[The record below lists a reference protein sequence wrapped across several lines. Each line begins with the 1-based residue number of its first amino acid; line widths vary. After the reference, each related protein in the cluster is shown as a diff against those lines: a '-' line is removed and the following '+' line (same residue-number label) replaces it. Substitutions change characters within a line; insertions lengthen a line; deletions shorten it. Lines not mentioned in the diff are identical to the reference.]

1 MRSPF
6 RSKSSLV
13 MKQPPLSFPTIQ
25 RPLPLPVAPFQGR
38 ARTPSAYEGSM
49 YRDHAGIGR
58 RIAKGTVMPAATI
71 IVDVNHLLND
81 QKATMVVE
89 KVSDY
94 PYAYLALKEAI
105 HRGSTVSVHVRN
117 PTVAT
122 WFARCAASY

>member
-1 MRSPF
+1 
-6 RSKSSLV
+6 
-13 MKQPPLSFPTIQ
+13 
-25 RPLPLPVAPFQGR
+25 
-38 ARTPSAYEGSM
+38 M

-81 QKATMVVE
+81 QKATVVVE

-105 HRGSTVSVHVRN
+105 HQFGTVSVHIRN
-117 PTVAT
+117 PTAAN
-122 WFARCAASY
+122 WLAQCAASYGDTYITLHTYRPRDALKERWQIAIPP